1 MVCATPYR
9 AFNDSMGSLVRP
21 SQLSCA
27 RLWLF
32 IAFLTGFVSMA
43 AAAVIA
49 GSVRYGTESRFS
61 YRGRDG
67 GGAHYES
74 THQWLGTSTIVQ
86 SAIIFFASMTWMA
99 TRLQALDSQAL

>member
-1 MVCATPYR
+1 
-9 AFNDSMGSLVRP
+9 
-21 SQLSCA
+21 
-27 RLWLF
+27 
-32 IAFLTGFVSMA
+32 MA
-43 AAAVIA
+43 AAAIIS

-86 SAIIFFASMTWMA
+86 SVIIFFAALTWMA
-99 TRLQALDSQAL
+99 TRLQVAEQQTF